1 MIAWSQRAARVR
13 TSPSQVLWMCA
24 MHGALLCLCLRPSPA
39 PAANQGTTPQEL
51 RVVIDVSG
59 SMREDDPHNLRV
71 PALRLLTELLPAGDK
86 AGVWTFGD
94 RPRVLI
100 PVGTVDPAWR
110 SEAARAAA
118 AIGSRAPFT
127 NIGKAL
133 KAATADWR
141 TTPASGPRSLILLT
155 DGYVDITKDKQ
166 RNNAARRAL
175 TEEIAPALHRAGVR
189 VYDVGL
195 SDHVDEPLLTAMA
208 ERTGGL
214 YQPAHSA
221 DALQH
226 VFLHILE
233 LATGR
238 NNLPLA
244 GNHFT
249 VDDRISELT
258 LVVFHSRDSNPTQL
272 FDPNGDVYS
281 SQDHPRTMR
290 WFTQPG
296 YDLVTVEKPS
306 TGRWRIDTVG
316 NPDNRVFIVSNLQL
330 HALALPAMLFA
341 DEQVFFHA
349 NLYDGGRPI
358 TRRRLL
364 GLVDTTVQ
372 IAHAD
377 GNLATWPLPFTAAH
391 ANGRHGAFDRTIR
404 IGAHPGMARVTVTAS
419 SPTFQRRLYQTVNIL
434 PDPVRAELQRG
445 RGIGHSD
452 RIVISASYSHL
463 GNAPLQIR
471 ARVVG
476 PDHHERVQ
484 QLTVGPTDYAY
495 LGIDDHDAGT
505 YHVDFQVQGI
515 TASARPFHLALPEMT
530 FEASPL
536 QVLAAN
542 TEAPHRSAAVTQRPA
557 AAPRIAP
564 QRLSI
569 LWIVIVALVNLGALA
584 GAVLLYR
591 RLTRRHTAAV
601 RQELEALGGDEKV

>member
-1 MIAWSQRAARVR
+1 MQ
-13 TSPSQVLWMCA
+13 
-24 MHGALLCLCLRPSPA
+24 GAFLCLCLCPSPA
-39 PAANQGTTPQEL
+39 PAANQGTTAQEL

-59 SMREDDPHNLRV
+59 SMRKDDPHDLRV

-86 AGVWTFGD
+86 AGAWTFGD
-94 RPRVLI
+94 RPNVLI
-100 PVGTVDPAWR
+100 PVGSVDPAWR
-110 SEAARAAA
+110 RLAARAAA
-118 AIGSRAPFT
+118 AIGSQSQFT
-127 NIGKAL
+127 NIGRAL

-166 RNNAARRAL
+166 RNQAARRAL
-175 TEEIAPALHRAGVR
+175 TEEIAPALRRAGVR
-189 VYDVGL
+189 IYDVGL
-195 SDHVDEPLLTAMA
+195 SDNVDEPLLTAMA

-221 DALQH
+221 GALQH

-238 NNLPLA
+238 NNLPLT
-244 GNHFT
+244 GNRFT

-258 LVVFHSRDSNPTQL
+258 LVVFRGRDSKPTQL
-272 FDPNGDVYS
+272 FEPNGDAYT
-281 SQDHPRTMR
+281 SQDHPHTVR

-296 YDLVTVEKPS
+296 YDLITVEKPT
-306 TGRWRIDTVG
+306 TGQWRIDAAG

-349 NLYDGGRPI
+349 KLYDGERPI

-372 IAHAD
+372 VAHAD
-377 GNLATWPLPFTAAH
+377 GNLATWPLPFTAAQGD
-391 ANGRHGAFDRTIR
+391 AQQGAFTRTIR

-419 SPTFQRRLYQTVNIL
+419 SPTFQRRLYQTVNVL
-434 PDPVRAELQRG
+434 ADPVHAELQRG

-452 RIVISASYSHL
+452 RIVVSASYSHL
-463 GNAPLQIR
+463 GNAPLQVR

-476 PDHHERVQ
+476 PDRHERVR

-495 LGIDDHDAGT
+495 LGIDDHGAGT
-505 YHVDFQVQGI
+505 YHVELQVHGI
-515 TASARPFHLALPEMT
+515 TASARPFRLALPEMT
-530 FEASPL
+530 FKASP
-536 QVLAAN
+536 QPPPAAN
-542 TEAPHRSAAVTQRPA
+542 TAATHRPA
-557 AAPRIAP
+557 PVTRRPEAQPGTAP
-564 QRLSI
+564 QRFSM
-569 LWIVIVALVNLGALA
+569 LWIVVIALVDLGALA
-584 GAVLLYR
+584 AAVLLYR
-591 RLTRRHTAAV
+591 RLTRRHAAAV
-601 RQELEALGGDEKV
+601 RQELEALGGDEEV